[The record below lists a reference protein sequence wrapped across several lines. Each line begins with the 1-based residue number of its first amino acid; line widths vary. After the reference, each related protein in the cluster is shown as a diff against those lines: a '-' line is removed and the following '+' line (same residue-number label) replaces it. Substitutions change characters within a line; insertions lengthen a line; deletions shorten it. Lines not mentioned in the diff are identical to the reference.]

1 MPAQQHGAST
11 EERTTVIKPKVL
23 LVNDHPASLMALE
36 SVLVRKHVEAD
47 YEVVTAQSGEEAL
60 RHVLQQ
66 QFAVILLDVSM
77 PGMDGFETAQII
89 HSHPRSASVPIIFV
103 TAHYAD
109 EMHRLKGY
117 QKGAVDYLFTPII
130 PQILQNK
137 VAVFVDLAKKNLQL
151 QRQAVELAELNRN
164 LQVQRVKDLQEAN
177 AALQAEIVER
187 RQAEERAHGLATRDP
202 LTGLYN
208 RRSLMERLEQA
219 ITRANRASG
228 SLALLF
234 LDMDRFKT
242 VNDTLGHD
250 VGDALLI
257 EVAGR
262 ITGAVR
268 ESDVVAR
275 LGGDEFVVL
284 MEGLPDYPD
293 AASVARKIV
302 LANSASCEVASH
314 VLKTSVSI
322 GISVYPQDGDNVQTL
337 MKHADLA
344 MYHAKQQARGSV
356 QFFHEE
362 LNARVQ
368 ERVLLEQELQQG
380 LERGEFELHYQPK
393 VDIMSSRVVGL
404 EALLRWRHP
413 RLGMMASAQFVQQA
427 ADSGL
432 LAPIGRWVI
441 EAACAQMQA
450 WQRSDSMAN
459 LPVAINIAL
468 PQVDADLPSHLL
480 AMLREHG
487 LPPRLLHLELTESM
501 LMRDLDRAGSMLR
514 EMSEGGITIA
524 IDDFGSGYSSL
535 SVLKSLPIDIL
546 KIDQSFIRDLGKSA
560 GDTAIVAAVVSMARA
575 LALRVVAEGVE
586 TREQL
591 ALLKSLGCD
600 EYQGYYYS
608 KPLPADFLERQMSQ
622 TSRA

>member
-1 MPAQQHGAST
+1 
-11 EERTTVIKPKVL
+11 
-23 LVNDHPASLMALE
+23 
-36 SVLVRKHVEAD
+36 
-47 YEVVTAQSGEEAL
+47 
-60 RHVLQQ
+60 
-66 QFAVILLDVSM
+66 M
-77 PGMDGFETAQII
+77 PGMDGFETAEII
-89 HSHPRSASVPIIFV
+89 HSHPRSAAIPIIFV

-130 PQILQNK
+130 PQILQHK
-137 VAVFVDLAKKNLQL
+137 VAVFVELAKKNLLL
-151 QRQAVELAELNRN
+151 QCQAEELAELNRD
-164 LQVQRVKDLQEAN
+164 LQVQRMKDLKEAN
-177 AALQAEIVER
+177 AALEAEVIER

-219 ITRANRASG
+219 IARANRG
-228 SLALLF
+228 GGGLAVLF
-234 LDMDRFKT
+234 LDMDRFKCI
-242 VNDTLGHD
+242 NDTLGHD
-250 VGDALLI
+250 VGDQLLVQ
-257 EVAGR
+257 VAAR
-262 ITGAVR
+262 ISGAVR

-284 MEGLPDYPD
+284 MD

-302 LANSASCEVASH
+302 QANSAPCEIGSH
-314 VLKTSVSI
+314 VLNTSVSI
-322 GISVYPQDGDNVQTL
+322 GISVYPQDGDTVQML

-356 QFFHEE
+356 QFFHGE

-368 ERVLLEQELQQG
+368 ERALMEQELQQAI
-380 LERGEFELHYQPK
+380 EHGEFELHYQPK
-393 VDIMSSRVVGL
+393 VDIMSARVVGL

-413 RLGMMASAQFVQQA
+413 RLGTIASAQFVEQA
-427 ADSGL
+427 AESGL

-441 EAACAQMQA
+441 SAACAQMQA
-450 WQRSDSMAN
+450 WQRSSSMAN

-468 PQVDADLPSHLL
+468 PQVDTEFPFHLL

-501 LMRDLDRAGSMLR
+501 LMRDLDRAASMLR
-514 EMSEGGITIA
+514 QLSEGGITIA

-546 KIDQSFIRDLGKSA
+546 KIDQSFVRDLGKTAS
-560 GDTAIVAAVVSMARA
+560 DTAIVAAVVSMARA

-600 EYQGYYYS
+600 EYQGYYHS
-608 KPLPADFLERQMSQ
+608 KPLPADFVERQMSQ

>member
-1 MPAQQHGAST
+1 
-11 EERTTVIKPKVL
+11 VVKPKVL
-23 LVNDHPASLMALE
+23 LVNDHPPSLLALE
-36 SVLVRKHVEAD
+36 SVLLRKQGESD
-47 YEVVTAQSGEEAL
+47 FEVVTAQSGEEAL

-89 HSHPRSASVPIIFV
+89 HSHPRSAAVPIIFV

-130 PQILQNK
+130 PQVLQNK
-137 VAVFVDLAKKNLQL
+137 VAVFVELAKKNLLL
-151 QRQAVELAELNRN
+151 QRQAEELAELNRD
-164 LQVQRVKDLQEAN
+164 LQVQRMKDLKQIN

-219 ITRANRASG
+219 IVRANRTSRG
-228 SLALLF
+228 LAVLF

-242 VNDTLGHD
+242 INDTLGHD

-257 EVAGR
+257 QVAAR
-262 ITGAVR
+262 ISGAVR

-293 AASVARKIV
+293 AAAVARKIV
-302 LANSASCEVASH
+302 QANTPPCEVGLHA
-314 VLKTSVSI
+314 LKTSVSI
-322 GISVYPQDGDNVQTL
+322 GISLFPQDGDSVQML
-337 MKHADLA
+337 MKHADMA
-344 MYHAKQQARGSV
+344 MYHAKQQARGSI

-368 ERVLLEQELQQG
+368 ERVLLEQELQRA
-380 LERGEFELHYQPK
+380 LERDEFELHFQPK
-393 VDIMSSRVVGL
+393 VDIMTSRVVGF

-413 RLGMMASAQFVQQA
+413 RLGLVHGAQFLQQA
-427 ADSGL
+427 ADGGM
-432 LAPIGRWVI
+432 LAPIGRWVVQT
-441 EAACAQMQA
+441 ACAQAHA
-450 WQRSDSMAN
+450 WQQCPTMAN
-459 LPVAINIAL
+459 LPISINIAL
-468 PQVDADLPSHLL
+468 PQIDADLPAHVLGL
-480 AMLREHG
+480 LRELG
-487 LPPRLLHLELTESM
+487 LSPRLLQLEITESL
-501 LMRDLDRAGSMLR
+501 LMRDLERASTMLR

-535 SVLKSLPIDIL
+535 SVLKALPIDIL
-546 KIDQSFIRDLGKSA
+546 KIDQSFVRDLGKSA
-560 GDTAIVAAVVSMARA
+560 GDTAIVAAVVNMARA

-586 TREQL
+586 TPEQL

-608 KPLPADFLERQMSQ
+608 KPLPPEFLLRQMSQ
-622 TSRA
+622 TSSA

>member
-1 MPAQQHGAST
+1 M
-11 EERTTVIKPKVL
+11 IKPKVL

-36 SVLVRKHVEAD
+36 SVLVRKDAETDFDVL
-47 YEVVTAQSGEEAL
+47 TAQSGEEAL

-89 HSHPRSASVPIIFV
+89 HSHPRSAAVPIIFV

-137 VAVFVDLAKKNLQL
+137 VAVFVELAKKNLLL
-151 QRQAVELAELNRN
+151 QRQAEELAELNRD

-177 AALQAEIVER
+177 AALAAEIVER

-208 RRSLMERLEQA
+208 RRSLMERLDQA
-219 ITRANRASG
+219 IARANRAGG
-228 SLALLF
+228 SLAILF
-234 LDMDRFKT
+234 LDMDRFKSI
-242 VNDTLGHD
+242 NDTLGHD
-250 VGDALLI
+250 VGDELLI
-257 EVAGR
+257 QVASR
-262 ITGAVR
+262 ISGAVR

-284 MEGLPDYPD
+284 MEALPDYPD
-293 AASVARKIV
+293 AAAVARKIV
-302 LANSASCEVASH
+302 QANAAPCDIASH

-322 GISVYPQDGDNVQTL
+322 GISVYPQDGDTVQLL

-368 ERVLLEQELQQG
+368 ERALLEQELQQA
-380 LERGEFELHYQPK
+380 LERGEFELHYQPR

-432 LAPIGRWVI
+432 LAPIGRWVLG
-441 EAACAQMQA
+441 AACAQMQA
-450 WQRSDSMAN
+450 WQRNDSMAN
-459 LPVAINIAL
+459 LPVAINVAL
-468 PQVDADLPSHLL
+468 PQVDADLPSQML

-501 LMRDLDRAGSMLR
+501 LMRDLDRAGGLLR
-514 EMSEGGITIA
+514 QMSEGGVTIA
-524 IDDFGSGYSSL
+524 IDDFGSG
-535 SVLKSLPIDIL
+535 
-546 KIDQSFIRDLGKSA
+546 
-560 GDTAIVAAVVSMARA
+560 
-575 LALRVVAEGVE
+575 
-586 TREQL
+586 
-591 ALLKSLGCD
+591 
-600 EYQGYYYS
+600 
-608 KPLPADFLERQMSQ
+608 
-622 TSRA
+622 

>member
-1 MPAQQHGAST
+1 M
-11 EERTTVIKPKVL
+11 VKPKVL
-23 LVNDHPASLMALE
+23 LVNDHPPSLLALE
-36 SVLVRKHVEAD
+36 SVLLRKQGESD
-47 YEVVTAQSGEEAL
+47 FEVVTAQSGEEAL

-89 HSHPRSASVPIIFV
+89 HSHPRSAAVPIIFV

-130 PQILQNK
+130 PQVLQNK
-137 VAVFVDLAKKNLQL
+137 VAVFVELAKKNLLL
-151 QRQAVELAELNRN
+151 QRQAEELAELNRD
-164 LQVQRVKDLQEAN
+164 LQVQRMKDLKQIN

-208 RRSLMERLEQA
+208 RRSLIERLEQA
-219 ITRANRASG
+219 IVRANRTSRG
-228 SLALLF
+228 LAVLF

-242 VNDTLGHD
+242 INDTLGHD

-257 EVAGR
+257 QVAAR
-262 ITGAVR
+262 ISGAVR
-268 ESDVVAR
+268 ESDLVAR

-293 AASVARKIV
+293 AAAVARKIV
-302 LANSASCEVASH
+302 QVNTPPCEVGLHA
-314 VLKTSVSI
+314 LKTSVSI
-322 GISVYPQDGDNVQTL
+322 GISLYPQDGDSVQML
-337 MKHADLA
+337 MKHADMA
-344 MYHAKQQARGSV
+344 MYHAKQQARGSI

-368 ERVLLEQELQQG
+368 ERVQLEQELQRA
-380 LERGEFELHYQPK
+380 LERDEFELHFQPK
-393 VDIMSSRVVGL
+393 VDIMTSRVVGF

-413 RLGMMASAQFVQQA
+413 RLGLVHGAQFLQQA
-427 ADSGL
+427 SDGGL
-432 LAPIGRWVI
+432 LAPIGRWVVQT
-441 EAACAQMQA
+441 ACAQAHA
-450 WQRSDSMAN
+450 WQTCPTMAN
-459 LPVAINIAL
+459 LPISINIAL
-468 PQVDADLPSHLL
+468 PQIDADLPGQVLGL
-480 AMLREHG
+480 LRELG
-487 LPPRLLHLELTESM
+487 LSPRLLQLEITESL
-501 LMRDLDRAGSMLR
+501 LMRDLERASAMLR

-535 SVLKSLPIDIL
+535 SVLKALPIDIL
-546 KIDQSFIRDLGKSA
+546 KIDQSFVRDLGKSA
-560 GDTAIVAAVVSMARA
+560 GDTAIVAAVVNMARA

-586 TREQL
+586 TPEQL

-608 KPLPADFLERQMSQ
+608 KPLPPEFLLRQMSQ
-622 TSRA
+622 TSSA

>member
-1 MPAQQHGAST
+1 M
-11 EERTTVIKPKVL
+11 IKPKVL

-36 SVLVRKHVEAD
+36 SVLVRNHVEND
-47 YEVVTAQSGEEAL
+47 YEVLTAQSGEEAL
-60 RHVLQQ
+60 RLVLHH

-137 VAVFVDLAKKNLQL
+137 VAVFVDLAKKNLLL
-151 QRQAVELAELNRN
+151 QRQTEELAELNRD
-164 LQVQRVKDLQEAN
+164 LQVQRMRDLKEAN

-208 RRSLMERLEQA
+208 RRSLIERLEQA
-219 ITRANRASG
+219 IPRVNRASG
-228 SLALLF
+228 SLAVLF
-234 LDMDRFKT
+234 LDMDRFKSI
-242 VNDTLGHD
+242 NDTLGHD
-250 VGDALLI
+250 VGDELLI
-257 EVAGR
+257 QVAAR
-262 ITGAVR
+262 ISGAVR

-284 MEGLPDYPD
+284 MENLPDYPD

-302 LANSASCEVASH
+302 QANSAPCEIGMH

-337 MKHADLA
+337 LKHADMA
-344 MYHAKQQARGSV
+344 MYHAKQHARGSV

-362 LNARVQ
+362 LNVRVQ
-368 ERVLLEQELQQG
+368 ERVLLEQELHQA

-393 VDIMSSRVVGL
+393 VDIMSSRVVGF

-413 RLGMMASAQFVQQA
+413 RLGMLASAHFVQQA

-432 LAPIGRWVI
+432 IAQIGRWAI
-441 EAACAQMQA
+441 GAACAQMQA
-450 WQRSDSMAN
+450 WQTTQTMAN
-459 LPVAINIAL
+459 LPIAINIAL
-468 PQVDADLPSHLL
+468 SQIDVDLPAYMQDMLL
-480 AMLREHG
+480 QHG
-487 LPPRLLHLELTESM
+487 LPPRLLHLEVTESM
-501 LMRDLDRAGSMLR
+501 LMRDLDRASSMLR
-514 EMSEGGITIA
+514 QVSEGGITIA

-546 KIDQSFIRDLGKSA
+546 KIDQSFIRDIGKTA

-608 KPLPADFLERQMSQ
+608 KPLPVDFLERQMSQ

>member
-1 MPAQQHGAST
+1 M
-11 EERTTVIKPKVL
+11 IKPKVL

-36 SVLVRKHVEAD
+36 SVLVRKHEETD
-47 YEVVTAQSGEEAL
+47 YDVVTAQSGEEAL
-60 RHVLQQ
+60 RYVLQQ

-151 QRQAVELAELNRN
+151 QQQAEELAELNRD
-164 LQVQRVKDLQEAN
+164 LQVQRMKELKQVN

-208 RRSLMERLEQA
+208 RRSLMERLDQA
-219 ITRANRASG
+219 ITRAHRAGG
-228 SLALLF
+228 SLAVLF
-234 LDMDRFKT
+234 LDMDRFKSI
-242 VNDTLGHD
+242 NDTLGHD
-250 VGDALLI
+250 VGDQLLMQ
-257 EVAGR
+257 VAAR
-262 ITGAVR
+262 IMGAVR

-284 MEGLPDYPD
+284 MEGLPEYPD
-293 AASVARKIV
+293 AAAVARKIV
-302 LANSASCEVASH
+302 QANSAPCEIGAH
-314 VLKTSVSI
+314 AIRTSVSI
-322 GISVYPQDGDNVQTL
+322 GISVYPQDGDSVQTL
-337 MKHADLA
+337 MKNADMA

-362 LNARVQ
+362 LNVRVQ
-368 ERVLLEQELQQG
+368 ERALLEQELQQG

-413 RLGMMASAQFVQQA
+413 RLGMVASAQFLQQA

-432 LAPIGRWVI
+432 LAPIGRWVMR
-441 EAACAQMQA
+441 AVCVQAQS
-450 WQRSDSMAN
+450 WQQHKVMAN
-459 LPVAINIAL
+459 LPIAVNIAVPQIDLEL
-468 PQVDADLPSHLL
+468 PGLVLDL
-480 AMLREHG
+480 LREHG
-487 LPPRLLHLELTESM
+487 LPPRLLHLEITEST
-501 LMRDLDRAGSMLR
+501 LMRDLDRATSMLR
-514 EMSEGGITIA
+514 QLSEGGITIA

-546 KIDQSFIRDLGKSA
+546 KIDQSFMRDLGKTA

-608 KPLPADFLERQMSQ
+608 KPLPPDFLERQMSQ

>member
-1 MPAQQHGAST
+1 MIQ
-11 EERTTVIKPKVL
+11 PKIL
-23 LVNDHPASLMALE
+23 IVNDHPASLLALE
-36 SVLVRKHVEAD
+36 SVLLHRHGEAD
-47 YEVVTAQSGEEAL
+47 YEIVTAQSGPDAL

-103 TAHYAD
+103 TAHHAD

-117 QKGAVDYLFTPII
+117 QEGAVDYLFTPVI

-137 VAVFVDLAKKNLQL
+137 VAVFVELARKNLLL
-151 QRQAVELAELNRN
+151 QRQAEELAELNRD
-164 LQVQRVKDLQEAN
+164 LQVQRVKDLELAN
-177 AALQAEIVER
+177 AALEAEIIER
-187 RQAEERAHGLATRDP
+187 RQAEERAHGLATRDA

-219 ITRANRASG
+219 IARANRGSG
-228 SLALLF
+228 GLAVLF
-234 LDMDRFKT
+234 LDMDHFKSI
-242 VNDTLGHD
+242 NDSLGHD
-250 VGDALLI
+250 VGDQLLMQ
-257 EVAGR
+257 VAAR
-262 ITGAVR
+262 ISGAVR

-284 MEGLPDYPD
+284 MEGVPDYPD
-293 AASVARKIV
+293 AAAVARKIV
-302 LANSASCEVASH
+302 QANSAPCEIGSH
-314 VLKTSVSI
+314 LLKTSVSI
-322 GISVYPQDGDNVQTL
+322 GISVFPQDGETVQTL

-362 LNARVQ
+362 LNVRVQ
-368 ERVLLEQELQQG
+368 ERAQLEKELHQA

-393 VDIMSSRVVGL
+393 VDIMSSRVAGL

-413 RLGMMASAQFVQQA
+413 RLGMMAGADFLQQA
-427 ADSGL
+427 SDSGL
-432 LAPIGRWVI
+432 LAPIGRWVVR
-441 EAACAQMQA
+441 AVCAQARA
-450 WQRSDSMAN
+450 WQSHTIMAN
-459 LPVAINIAL
+459 LPIAINIAL
-468 PQVDADLPSHLL
+468 PQIDAELPGL
-480 AMLREHG
+480 MLDMLHEHG
-487 LPPRLLHLELTESM
+487 LPPRLLHLEITESM
-501 LMRDLDRAGSMLR
+501 LMRDLERASSMLR
-514 EMSEGGITIA
+514 QLSENGIAIA

-546 KIDQSFIRDLGKSA
+546 KIDHSFVRDLGKTA
-560 GDTAIVAAVVSMARA
+560 GDTAIVAAVVGMARA

-591 ALLKSLGCD
+591 ALLKSVGCD
-600 EYQGYYYS
+600 EYQGFFYS
-608 KPLPADFLERQMSQ
+608 KPLPAEFLERQMSQ

>member
-1 MPAQQHGAST
+1 VT
-11 EERTTVIKPKVL
+11 KPKVL

-36 SVLVRKHVEAD
+36 SVLTRKHEETD
-47 YEVVTAQSGEEAL
+47 FEVVTAQSGEEAL

-89 HSHPRSASVPIIFV
+89 HSHPRSTSVPIIFV

-137 VAVFVDLAKKNLQL
+137 VAVCVDLARKNLLL
-151 QRQAVELAELNRN
+151 QRQAEELAELNRD
-164 LQVQRVKDLQEAN
+164 LQVQRMKDLREAN
-177 AALQAEIVER
+177 AALEAEIVER

-208 RRSLMERLEQA
+208 RRSLMDRLEQA
-219 ITRANRASG
+219 ITRANRAAG
-228 SLALLF
+228 TLALLF
-234 LDMDRFKT
+234 LDMDRFKS

-257 EVAGR
+257 EVAAR
-262 ITGAVR
+262 ISGAVR

-284 MEGLPDYPD
+284 MEGLPEYPD
-293 AASVARKIV
+293 AAAVARKIV
-302 LANSASCEVASH
+302 QANTAPCEIESH

-368 ERVLLEQELQQG
+368 ERALLEQELQQA

-393 VDIMSSRVVGL
+393 VDIMSSRVVGF

-413 RLGMMASAQFVQQA
+413 RLGMMTSAQFVQQA

-432 LAPIGRWVI
+432 LAPMGRWVI
-441 EAACAQMQA
+441 GAACAQMQA
-450 WQRSDSMAN
+450 WQRSKSMAD
-459 LPVAINIAL
+459 LPVALNIAL
-468 PQVDADLPSHLL
+468 PEVDAELPAHLL
-480 AMLREHG
+480 ETLQAHG

-501 LMRDLDRAGSMLR
+501 LMRDLERAGGMLR
-514 EMSEGGITIA
+514 RMSEGGITIA

-546 KIDQSFIRDLGKSA
+546 KIDQSFVRDLGKTA

>member
-1 MPAQQHGAST
+1 
-11 EERTTVIKPKVL
+11 
-23 LVNDHPASLMALE
+23 
-36 SVLVRKHVEAD
+36 
-47 YEVVTAQSGEEAL
+47 
-60 RHVLQQ
+60 
-66 QFAVILLDVSM
+66 
-77 PGMDGFETAQII
+77 
-89 HSHPRSASVPIIFV
+89 
-103 TAHYAD
+103 
-109 EMHRLKGY
+109 
-117 QKGAVDYLFTPII
+117 
-130 PQILQNK
+130 
-137 VAVFVDLAKKNLQL
+137 
-151 QRQAVELAELNRN
+151 
-164 LQVQRVKDLQEAN
+164 
-177 AALQAEIVER
+177 
-187 RQAEERAHGLATRDP
+187 
-202 LTGLYN
+202 
-208 RRSLMERLEQA
+208 
-219 ITRANRASG
+219 
-228 SLALLF
+228 
-234 LDMDRFKT
+234 
-242 VNDTLGHD
+242 
-250 VGDALLI
+250 
-257 EVAGR
+257 
-262 ITGAVR
+262 
-268 ESDVVAR
+268 
-275 LGGDEFVVL
+275 
-284 MEGLPDYPD
+284 
-293 AASVARKIV
+293 
-302 LANSASCEVASH
+302 

>member
-257 EVAGR
+257 EVANR

>member
-1 MPAQQHGAST
+1 M
-11 EERTTVIKPKVL
+11 IKPKVL
-23 LVNDHPASLMALE
+23 LVNDHPASLLALE
-36 SVLVRKHVEAD
+36 TVLVRKHEETD
-47 YEVVTAQSGEEAL
+47 FDVVTAQSGEEAL
-60 RHVLQQ
+60 RQVLLQ

-109 EMHRLKGY
+109 ELHRLKGY

-151 QRQAVELAELNRN
+151 QRQAEELAELNRD
-164 LQVQRVKDLQEAN
+164 LQVQRMKDLKEAN
-177 AALQAEIVER
+177 AALEAEIVER

-208 RRSLMERLEQA
+208 RRSLMERLDQA

-228 SLALLF
+228 SLAILF
-234 LDMDRFKT
+234 LDMDRFKSI
-242 VNDTLGHD
+242 NDTLGHD
-250 VGDALLI
+250 VGDALLNQ
-257 EVAGR
+257 VAAR
-262 ITGAVR
+262 ISGAVR

-284 MEGLPDYPD
+284 MEALPDYPD
-293 AASVARKIV
+293 AAAVARKIV
-302 LANSASCEVASH
+302 QANTAPCEIGSH

-322 GISVYPQDGDNVQTL
+322 GISVYPQDGDDVQTL

-368 ERVLLEQELQQG
+368 ERALLEQELQQA

-441 EAACAQMQA
+441 AAACAQMQA
-450 WQRSDSMAN
+450 WQRSESMAN
-459 LPVAINIAL
+459 LPVALNIAL
-468 PQVDADLPSHLL
+468 PQVDAELPSHLL
-480 AMLREHG
+480 EMLKEHG

-501 LMRDLDRAGSMLR
+501 LMRDLDRAGDLLR
-514 EMSEGGITIA
+514 RMNEGGITIA

-535 SVLKSLPIDIL
+535 SVLKSLPVDIL
-546 KIDQSFIRDLGKSA
+546 KIDQSFVRDLGKTA

>member
-1 MPAQQHGAST
+1 M
-11 EERTTVIKPKVL
+11 IKPNVL

-36 SVLVRKHVEAD
+36 SVLLRQHAEMD

-60 RHVLQQ
+60 RCVLQQ

-137 VAVFVDLAKKNLQL
+137 VAVFVELAKKNLLL
-151 QRQAVELAELNRN
+151 QRQAEELAELNRD
-164 LQVQRVKDLQEAN
+164 LQVQRMQELRLVN

-187 RQAEERAHGLATRDP
+187 RQAEERAHGLATRDS

-219 ITRANRASG
+219 ITRAHRTSG
-228 SLALLF
+228 GLAVLF
-234 LDMDRFKT
+234 LDMDRFKN

-250 VGDALLI
+250 VGDQLLMQ
-257 EVAGR
+257 VAAR
-262 ITGAVR
+262 ISGAVR

-284 MEGLPDYPD
+284 MESLADYPD
-293 AASVARKIV
+293 AAAVARKIV
-302 LANSASCEVASH
+302 QANTAPCDIGVH
-314 VLKTSVSI
+314 VLRTSVSI
-322 GISVYPQDGDNVQTL
+322 GISVYPQDGDTVQTL
-337 MKHADLA
+337 MKNADLA

-362 LNARVQ
+362 LNVRVQ
-368 ERVLLEQELQQG
+368 ERVQLEQELQQA
-380 LERGEFELHYQPK
+380 LERGQFELHYQPK
-393 VDIMSSRVVGL
+393 VDIVSARVTGL

-413 RLGMMASAQFVQQA
+413 RLGMVASAQFLQQA

-441 EAACAQMQA
+441 GAACAQAQA
-450 WQRSDSMAN
+450 WQSHPAMAN
-459 LPVAINIAL
+459 LPIAINIAL
-468 PQVDADLPSHLL
+468 PQIDGELAGLVQALL
-480 AMLREHG
+480 RQHG
-487 LPPRLLHLELTESM
+487 LPPRLLHLELTEST
-501 LMRDLDRAGSMLR
+501 LMRDLDRARDVLR
-514 EMSEGGITIA
+514 QLSEGGITVA

-535 SVLKSLPIDIL
+535 SVLKSLPIDVL
-546 KIDQSFIRDLGKSA
+546 KIDQSFVRDLGKTA
-560 GDTAIVAAVVSMARA
+560 GDTAIVAAIVGMARA

-586 TREQL
+586 TGEQL

-600 EYQGYYYS
+600 EYQGFYYS
-608 KPLPADFLERQMSQ
+608 KALPPDFLERQMSQ
-622 TSRA
+622 TSSA

>member
-1 MPAQQHGAST
+1 M
-11 EERTTVIKPKVL
+11 VKPKVL
-23 LVNDHPASLMALE
+23 LVNDHPPSLLALE
-36 SVLVRKHVEAD
+36 SVLLRKHGESD
-47 YEVVTAQSGEEAL
+47 FEVVTAQSGEEAL

-89 HSHPRSASVPIIFV
+89 HSHPRSAAVPIIFV

-130 PQILQNK
+130 PQVLQNK
-137 VAVFVDLAKKNLQL
+137 VAVFVELAKKNLLL
-151 QRQAVELAELNRN
+151 QRQAEELAELNRD
-164 LQVQRVKDLQEAN
+164 LQVQRMKDLKQIN
-177 AALQAEIVER
+177 AALQAEIVDR

-219 ITRANRASG
+219 IIRANRTSRG
-228 SLALLF
+228 LAVLF

-242 VNDTLGHD
+242 INDTLGHD
-250 VGDALLI
+250 VGDELLI
-257 EVAGR
+257 QVAAR
-262 ITGAVR
+262 ISGAVR

-293 AASVARKIV
+293 AAAVARKIV
-302 LANSASCEVASH
+302 QANTPPCEVGPHA
-314 VLKTSVSI
+314 LKTSVSI
-322 GISVYPQDGDNVQTL
+322 GISLYPQDGDSVQIL
-337 MKHADLA
+337 MKHADMA
-344 MYHAKQQARGSV
+344 MYHAKQQARGSI

-368 ERVLLEQELQQG
+368 ERVQLEQELQRA
-380 LERGEFELHYQPK
+380 LERDEFELHFQPK
-393 VDIMSSRVVGL
+393 VDIMTSRVVGL

-413 RLGMMASAQFVQQA
+413 RLGMVNGAQFLQQA
-427 ADSGL
+427 SDGGM
-432 LAPIGRWVI
+432 LAPIGRWVV
-441 EAACAQMQA
+441 EAACAQARA
-450 WQRSDSMAN
+450 WQDCATMAN
-459 LPVAINIAL
+459 LPISINIAL
-468 PQVDADLPSHLL
+468 PQIDADLPAHVLGL
-480 AMLREHG
+480 LREHG
-487 LPPRLLHLELTESM
+487 LSPRLLQLEITESL
-501 LMRDLDRAGSMLR
+501 LMRDLERASAMLR

-524 IDDFGSGYSSL
+524 IDDFGSGFSSL
-535 SVLKSLPIDIL
+535 SVLKALPIDIL
-546 KIDQSFIRDLGKSA
+546 KIDQSFVRDLGKGAS
-560 GDTAIVAAVVSMARA
+560 DTAIVAAVVNMARA

-586 TREQL
+586 TAEQL
-591 ALLKSLGCD
+591 TLLKSLGCD

-608 KPLPADFLERQMSQ
+608 KALPPEFLVRQMSQ
-622 TSRA
+622 TSSA

>member
-1 MPAQQHGAST
+1 M
-11 EERTTVIKPKVL
+11 VKPKVL
-23 LVNDHPASLMALE
+23 LVNDHPPSLLALE
-36 SVLVRKHVEAD
+36 SVLLRKQGESD
-47 YEVVTAQSGEEAL
+47 FEVMTAQSGEEAL

-89 HSHPRSASVPIIFV
+89 HSHPRSAAVPIIFV

-117 QKGAVDYLFTPII
+117 QRGAVDYLFTPII
-130 PQILQNK
+130 PQVLQNK
-137 VAVFVDLAKKNLQL
+137 VAVFVELAKKNLLL
-151 QRQAVELAELNRN
+151 QRQAEELAELNRD
-164 LQVQRVKDLQEAN
+164 LQVQRMKDLKQIN

-202 LTGLYN
+202 LTSLYN

-219 ITRANRASG
+219 IIRANRTSRG
-228 SLALLF
+228 LAVLF

-242 VNDTLGHD
+242 INDTLGHD
-250 VGDALLI
+250 VGDALLMQ
-257 EVAGR
+257 VAAR
-262 ITGAVR
+262 ISGAVR

-293 AASVARKIV
+293 AAAVARKIV
-302 LANSASCEVASH
+302 QANTPPCEVGPHA
-314 VLKTSVSI
+314 LKTSVSI
-322 GISVYPQDGDNVQTL
+322 GISLYPQDGDSVQML
-337 MKHADLA
+337 MKHADMA
-344 MYHAKQQARGSV
+344 MYHAKQQARGSI

-368 ERVLLEQELQQG
+368 ERVQLEQELQRA
-380 LERGEFELHYQPK
+380 LERDEFELHFQPK
-393 VDIMSSRVVGL
+393 VDITTSKVVGV

-413 RLGMMASAQFVQQA
+413 RLGLVPGAQFLQQA
-427 ADSGL
+427 SDGGM
-432 LAPIGRWVI
+432 LAPIGRWVVQT
-441 EAACAQMQA
+441 ACAQAHA
-450 WQRSDSMAN
+450 WQDCATMAN
-459 LPVAINIAL
+459 LPISINIAL
-468 PQVDADLPSHLL
+468 PQIDADLPAYVLGL
-480 AMLREHG
+480 LREHG
-487 LPPRLLHLELTESM
+487 LSPRLLQLEITESL
-501 LMRDLDRAGSMLR
+501 LMRDLERASAMLR

-535 SVLKSLPIDIL
+535 SVLKTLPIDIL
-546 KIDQSFIRDLGKSA
+546 KIDQSFVRDLGKSA
-560 GDTAIVAAVVSMARA
+560 GDTAIVAAVVNMARA

-586 TREQL
+586 TPEQL

-608 KPLPADFLERQMSQ
+608 KPLPPAFLLRQMSQ
-622 TSRA
+622 TSSA

>member
-1 MPAQQHGAST
+1 M
-11 EERTTVIKPKVL
+11 IKPKVL

-47 YEVVTAQSGEEAL
+47 YEVITAQSGEEAL

-151 QRQAVELAELNRN
+151 QRQAVELAELNRD
-164 LQVQRVKDLQEAN
+164 LQVQRVRDLKEAN

-219 ITRANRASG
+219 ITRAHRAGG

-262 ITGAVR
+262 ISGAVR

-293 AASVARKIV
+293 AAAVARKIV
-302 LANSASCEVASH
+302 VANSAPCDVASH

-368 ERVLLEQELQQG
+368 ERVLLEQELQQA

-427 ADSGL
+427 ADTGL

-441 EAACAQMQA
+441 EAACAQMQS
-450 WQRSDSMAN
+450 WQHSESMAN

-468 PQVDADLPSHLL
+468 PQVDADLPSHLQ
-480 AMLREHG
+480 AMLRAHG

-608 KPLPADFLERQMSQ
+608 KPLPADFLERQMSH

>member
-1 MPAQQHGAST
+1 M
-11 EERTTVIKPKVL
+11 VKPKVL

-36 SVLVRKHVEAD
+36 SVLVRKHAETD
-47 YEVVTAQSGEEAL
+47 YEVITAQSGEEAL

-137 VAVFVDLAKKNLQL
+137 VAVFVDLARKNLLL
-151 QRQAVELAELNRN
+151 QCQAEELAELNRD
-164 LQVQRVKDLQEAN
+164 LQVQRMKDLKEIN
-177 AALQAEIVER
+177 ATLQAEIVER

-219 ITRANRASG
+219 ITRANRAG
-228 SLALLF
+228 DSLAVLF
-234 LDMDRFKT
+234 LDMDRFKAI
-242 VNDTLGHD
+242 NDTLGHD

-257 EVAGR
+257 QVAAR
-262 ITGAVR
+262 ISGAVR

-284 MEGLPDYPD
+284 MEALPDYPD

-302 LANSASCEVASH
+302 QANSAPCEIGPH
-314 VLKTSVSI
+314 LLKTSVSI
-322 GISVYPQDGDNVQTL
+322 GISLYPQDGDTVQKL

-368 ERVLLEQELQQG
+368 ERVLLEQELQQA

-393 VDIMSSRVVGL
+393 VDIMSARVVGF

-413 RLGMMASAQFVQQA
+413 RMGMVASAQFVQQA

-441 EAACAQMQA
+441 GAACAQMQA
-450 WQRSDSMAN
+450 WQRNDTMAN
-459 LPVAINIAL
+459 LPVAINISL
-468 PQVDADLPSHLL
+468 PQVDADLPAHLL
-480 AMLREHG
+480 GKLREHG

-546 KIDQSFIRDLGKSA
+546 KIDQSFIRELGKTA

>member
-1 MPAQQHGAST
+1 M
-11 EERTTVIKPKVL
+11 
-23 LVNDHPASLMALE
+23 
-36 SVLVRKHVEAD
+36 D
-47 YEVVTAQSGEEAL
+47 YEVLTARSGEEAL

-66 QFAVILLDVSM
+66 HFAVILLDVSM

-89 HSHPRSASVPIIFV
+89 HSHPRSAAIPIIFV

-137 VAVFVDLAKKNLQL
+137 VAVFVELAKKNLLL
-151 QRQAVELAELNRN
+151 QRQADELAELNRD
-164 LQVQRVKDLQEAN
+164 LQVQRVKDLKEAN
-177 AALQAEIVER
+177 AALEAEIVER

-208 RRSLMERLEQA
+208 RRSLMDRLEQA

-228 SLALLF
+228 SLAILF
-234 LDMDRFKT
+234 LDMDRFKCI
-242 VNDTLGHD
+242 NDTLGHD
-250 VGDALLI
+250 IGDQLLI
-257 EVAGR
+257 QVADR
-262 ITGAVR
+262 ISGAVR

-284 MEGLPDYPD
+284 MEALPDYPD
-293 AASVARKIV
+293 AAAVARKIV
-302 LANSASCEVASH
+302 QANSTPCEIGPHQLS
-314 VLKTSVSI
+314 TSVSI
-322 GISVYPQDGDNVQTL
+322 GISVYPQDGDTVQML

-356 QFFHEE
+356 QFFHQD

-368 ERVLLEQELQQG
+368 ARALLEQELQQA

-393 VDIMSSRVVGL
+393 VDIMSARVVGL

-413 RLGMMASAQFVQQA
+413 RLGMVAGAQFVQQA

-432 LAPIGRWVI
+432 LAPIGRWAI
-441 EAACAQMQA
+441 AAACAQMQA
-450 WQRSDSMAN
+450 WQRNPSMAN

-468 PQVDADLPSHLL
+468 PQVDAEFPSHLL
-480 AMLREHG
+480 GMLREHG

-501 LMRDLDRAGSMLR
+501 LMRDVHHAGRMLR
-514 EMSEGGITIA
+514 QLSEGGITIA

-546 KIDQSFIRDLGKSA
+546 KIDQSFVRDLGKTAS
-560 GDTAIVAAVVSMARA
+560 DTAIVAAVVSMARA

-591 ALLKSLGCD
+591 ALLKSLACD
-600 EYQGYYYS
+600 EYQGYYHS
-608 KPLPADFLERQMSQ
+608 KPLPAECVERQMSQ
-622 TSRA
+622 TSSA

>member
-1 MPAQQHGAST
+1 
-11 EERTTVIKPKVL
+11 VIKPKVL

-36 SVLVRKHVEAD
+36 SVLVRKHVETD

-89 HSHPRSASVPIIFV
+89 HSHPRSATVPIIFV

-151 QRQAVELAELNRN
+151 QLQAAELAELNRD
-164 LQVQRVKDLQEAN
+164 LQVQRMKDLKEVN

-219 ITRANRASG
+219 ITRVNRASG
-228 SLALLF
+228 GLALLF
-234 LDMDRFKT
+234 LDMDRFKA
-242 VNDTLGHD
+242 VNDTLGHG
-250 VGDALLI
+250 VGDALLNL
-257 EVAGR
+257 VAAR
-262 ITGAVR
+262 ISGAVR

-302 LANSASCEVASH
+302 QANSAPFEIGAH

-322 GISVYPQDGDNVQTL
+322 GISVYPQDGDDVQTL

-368 ERVLLEQELQQG
+368 ERALLEQELQQA
-380 LERGEFELHYQPK
+380 LDRGEFELHYQPK
-393 VDIMSSRVVGL
+393 VEIMSSRVVGL

-413 RLGMMASAQFVQQA
+413 RLGMIASSQFVQQA

-441 EAACAQMQA
+441 AAACAQMQA
-450 WQRSDSMAN
+450 WQRNKDMAN
-459 LPVAINIAL
+459 LPIAINIAL
-468 PQVDADLPSHLL
+468 PQIDAELPAHMLD
-480 AMLREHG
+480 MLREHG

-514 EMSEGGITIA
+514 QMSEGGITIA

>member
-1 MPAQQHGAST
+1 M
-11 EERTTVIKPKVL
+11 VKPKVL
-23 LVNDHPASLMALE
+23 LVNDHPPSLLALE
-36 SVLVRKHVEAD
+36 SVLLRKHGESD
-47 YEVVTAQSGEEAL
+47 FEVVTAQSGEEAL

-89 HSHPRSASVPIIFV
+89 HSHPRSAAVPIIFV

-130 PQILQNK
+130 PQVLQNK
-137 VAVFVDLAKKNLQL
+137 VAVFVELAKKNLLL
-151 QRQAVELAELNRN
+151 QRQAEELAELNRD
-164 LQVQRVKDLQEAN
+164 LQVQRMKDLKQIN
-177 AALQAEIVER
+177 AALQAEIVDR

-219 ITRANRASG
+219 IIRANRTSRG
-228 SLALLF
+228 LAVLF

-242 VNDTLGHD
+242 INDTLGHD
-250 VGDALLI
+250 VGDELLI
-257 EVAGR
+257 QVATR
-262 ITGAVR
+262 ISGAVR

-293 AASVARKIV
+293 AAAVARKIV
-302 LANSASCEVASH
+302 QANTPPCEVGPHA
-314 VLKTSVSI
+314 LKTSVSI
-322 GISVYPQDGDNVQTL
+322 GISLYPQDGDSVQIL
-337 MKHADLA
+337 MKHADMA
-344 MYHAKQQARGSV
+344 MYHAKQQARGSI

-368 ERVLLEQELQQG
+368 ERVQLEQELQRA
-380 LERGEFELHYQPK
+380 LERDEFELHFQPK
-393 VDIMSSRVVGL
+393 VDIMTSRVVGL

-413 RLGMMASAQFVQQA
+413 RLGMVNGAQFLQQA
-427 ADSGL
+427 SDGGM
-432 LAPIGRWVI
+432 LAPIGRWVV
-441 EAACAQMQA
+441 EAACAQARA
-450 WQRSDSMAN
+450 WQDCATMAN
-459 LPVAINIAL
+459 LPISINIAL
-468 PQVDADLPSHLL
+468 PQIDADLPAHVLGL
-480 AMLREHG
+480 LREHG
-487 LPPRLLHLELTESM
+487 LSPRLLQLEITESL
-501 LMRDLDRAGSMLR
+501 LMRDLERASAMLR

-524 IDDFGSGYSSL
+524 IDDFGSGFSSL
-535 SVLKSLPIDIL
+535 SVLKALPIDIL
-546 KIDQSFIRDLGKSA
+546 KIDQSFVRDLGKGAS
-560 GDTAIVAAVVSMARA
+560 DTAIVAAVVNMARA

-586 TREQL
+586 TAEQL
-591 ALLKSLGCD
+591 TLLKSLGCD

-608 KPLPADFLERQMSQ
+608 KALPPEFLVRQMSQ
-622 TSRA
+622 TSSA

>member
-1 MPAQQHGAST
+1 M
-11 EERTTVIKPKVL
+11 IKPKVL

-36 SVLVRKHVEAD
+36 SVLVRKDAETDFDVL
-47 YEVVTAQSGEEAL
+47 TAQSGEEAL

-89 HSHPRSASVPIIFV
+89 HSHPRSAAVPIIFV

-137 VAVFVDLAKKNLQL
+137 VAVFVELAKKNLLL
-151 QRQAVELAELNRN
+151 QRQAEELAELNRD

-177 AALQAEIVER
+177 AALAAEIVER

-208 RRSLMERLEQA
+208 RRSLMERLDQA
-219 ITRANRASG
+219 IARANRAGG
-228 SLALLF
+228 SLAILF
-234 LDMDRFKT
+234 LDMDRFKSI
-242 VNDTLGHD
+242 NDTLGHD
-250 VGDALLI
+250 VGDQLLI
-257 EVAGR
+257 QVASR
-262 ITGAVR
+262 ISGAVR

-284 MEGLPDYPD
+284 MEALPDYPD
-293 AASVARKIV
+293 AAAVARKIV
-302 LANSASCEVASH
+302 QANAAPCDIASH

-322 GISVYPQDGDNVQTL
+322 GISVYPQHGDTVQLL

-368 ERVLLEQELQQG
+368 ERALLEQELQQA

-432 LAPIGRWVI
+432 LAPIGRWVLG
-441 EAACAQMQA
+441 AACAQMQA
-450 WQRSDSMAN
+450 WQRNDSMAN
-459 LPVAINIAL
+459 LPVAINVAL
-468 PQVDADLPSHLL
+468 PQVDADLPSHML

-501 LMRDLDRAGSMLR
+501 LMRDLDRAGGLLR
-514 EMSEGGITIA
+514 QMSEGGVTIA

-546 KIDQSFIRDLGKSA
+546 KIDQSFVRDLGKTA

-608 KPLPADFLERQMSQ
+608 KPLPAEFLERQMSQ

>member
-11 EERTTVIKPKVL
+11 KERTTVIKPKVL